1 MNREEFIYY
10 LNHPAILGEKSI
22 LEMHELLNEFP
33 YFQTAHLLLLKNLHN
48 LENIKFSNQ
57 LKISAAHITNR
68 EILYYLIQKVE
79 LAEAETIEIAKEKP
93 ETQTLVPGEEVKKP
107 DISEKPGIT
116 KDEKGPDIPIKI
128 IEEEKTVADQ
138 KTRSKEALADQ
149 VLKRI
154 EEIRSK
160 KATSVSGTE
169 DKPEDDAIK
178 KTPSERKE
186 DLADSILEEISNLKK
201 EKEERLKETM
211 AISESQISRA
221 EEDLPDSKARTSVD
235 KTDIQA
241 KSIRESEELQEERIM
256 LNEDEEIISAGI
268 QAESLGEISDKTGS
282 TDETSLQTGILPA
295 DDLLDLELKGD
306 DDTEVMGTEKPLPDE
321 ERKEPE
327 KPVILSKAEL
337 IDQFIESDP
346 KIVPEK
352 ESWLDQEDISEES
365 IENEG
370 FMTDTLAKIYIRQ
383 GYYSKAIFAYE
394 EMSLKFPEKISYFAS
409 QIEKIK
415 KLINDKSH

>member
-33 YFQTAHLLLLKNLHN
+33 YFQTAHLLLLKNLYN

-57 LKISAAHITNR
+57 LKISSAHITNR
-68 EILYYLIQKVE
+68 EILYYLLQKVE
-79 LAEAETIEIAKEKP
+79 LAEAETIEVDKEKP
-93 ETQTLVPGEEVKKP
+93 ETQTLVPEKEVKKP
-107 DISEKPGIT
+107 DISEKPEIT
-116 KDEKGPDIPIKI
+116 KDEKEPDIPIKS

-154 EEIRSK
+154 EEIRAK
-160 KATSVSGTE
+160 KTTSVSGTE
-169 DKPEDDAIK
+169 EKPEDDAIK

-186 DLADSILEEISNLKK
+186 NLADSILEEISKVKK
-201 EKEERLKETM
+201 EKEERLKKTM
-211 AISESQISRA
+211 ATSEISRA
-221 EEDLPDSKARTSVD
+221 EENLPDNKARTSVD

-241 KSIRESEELQEERIM
+241 KSIRESEERQEERIM
-256 LNEDEEIISAGI
+256 LNEDEEIISSGI
-268 QAESLGEISDKTGS
+268 QAESSGEISDKTGS
-282 TDETSLQTGILPA
+282 TDETSVQTGILPA
-295 DDLLDLELKGD
+295 DDLLDLERKGV
-306 DDTEVMGTEKPLPDE
+306 DDTEVIGTENSQPDKE
-321 ERKEPE
+321 IKEPE

-337 IDQFIESDP
+337 IDRFIETDP

-352 ESWLDQEDISEES
+352 ESLLDQEDISEES

-394 EMSLKFPEKISYFAS
+394 ELSLKFPEKSSYFAS
-409 QIEKIK
+409 QIERIK

>member
-33 YFQTAHLLLLKNLHN
+33 YFQTAHLLLLKNLYN

-57 LKISAAHITNR
+57 LKISSAHITNR
-68 EILYYLIQKVE
+68 EILYYLLQKVE
-79 LAEAETIEIAKEKP
+79 LAEAETIEVDKEKP
-93 ETQTLVPGEEVKKP
+93 E
-107 DISEKPGIT
+107 IT
-116 KDEKGPDIPIKI
+116 KDEKEPDIPIKS

-154 EEIRSK
+154 EEIRAK
-160 KATSVSGTE
+160 KTTSVSGTE
-169 DKPEDDAIK
+169 EKPEDDAIK

-186 DLADSILEEISNLKK
+186 NLADSILEEISKVKK
-201 EKEERLKETM
+201 EKEERLKKTM
-211 AISESQISRA
+211 ATSKISRA
-221 EEDLPDSKARTSVD
+221 EENLPDNKARTSVD

-241 KSIRESEELQEERIM
+241 KSIRESEERQEERIM

-268 QAESLGEISDKTGS
+268 QAESSGEISDKTGS

-295 DDLLDLELKGD
+295 DNLLDLERKGV
-306 DDTEVMGTEKPLPDE
+306 DDTEVIGTENSQPDKE
-321 ERKEPE
+321 IKEPE

-337 IDQFIESDP
+337 IDRFIETDP

-394 EMSLKFPEKISYFAS
+394 ELSLKFPEKSSYFAS
-409 QIEKIK
+409 QIERIK

>member
-10 LNHPAILGEKSI
+10 LNHPAILGKKSI

-33 YFQTAHLLLLKNLHN
+33 YFQTAHLLLLKNLYN

-68 EILYYLIQKVE
+68 EILYYLLQKEE
-79 LAEAETIEIAKEKP
+79 LAEAETIE
-93 ETQTLVPGEEVKKP
+93 
-107 DISEKPGIT
+107 
-116 KDEKGPDIPIKI
+116 
-128 IEEEKTVADQ
+128 VA
-138 KTRSKEALADQ
+138 
-149 VLKRI
+149 
-154 EEIRSK
+154 
-160 KATSVSGTE
+160 
-169 DKPEDDAIK
+169 
-178 KTPSERKE
+178 
-186 DLADSILEEISNLKK
+186 K
-201 EKEERLKETM
+201 EKEERLKKTM
-211 AISESQISRA
+211 ATSESRISRA
-221 EEDLPDSKARTSVD
+221 EEYLPDSKERTSVD
-235 KTDIQA
+235 NTDIQA
-241 KSIRESEELQEERIM
+241 KSIRERKELQEERIM

-268 QAESLGEISDKTGS
+268 QAESSGEISDKTGS
-282 TDETSLQTGILPA
+282 TDETSLQTGILPS

-306 DDTEVMGTEKPLPDE
+306 DDTEVMGTEKPLHDE

-337 IDQFIESDP
+337 IDRFIETDP

-394 EMSLKFPEKISYFAS
+394 ELSLKFPEKSSYFAS
-409 QIEKIK
+409 QIERIK